1 MVKRRVNLSTQIYRQ
16 QKSVATTKSGTLL
29 DLEAADSDGAVAKPS
44 LFNVIATA
52 EESTCCDNDRRDDEA
67 SDCKQPP
74 IMVEI
79 DDDGPMT
86 IIADNTS
93 DDAGSTTDAA
103 NVNDLCKGET
113 NARISND
120 TAAHDTANE
129 MDSFAFAKNYE

>member
-129 MDSFAFAKNYE
+129 MD

>member
-1 MVKRRVNLSTQIYRQ
+1 M
-16 QKSVATTKSGTLL
+16 
-29 DLEAADSDGAVAKPS
+29 EAADSDGAVAKPS

-129 MDSFAFAKNYE
+129 MD